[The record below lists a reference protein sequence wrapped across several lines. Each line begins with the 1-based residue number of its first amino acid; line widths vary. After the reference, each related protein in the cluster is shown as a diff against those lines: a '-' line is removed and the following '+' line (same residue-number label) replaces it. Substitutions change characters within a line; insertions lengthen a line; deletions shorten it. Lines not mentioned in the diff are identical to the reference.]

1 GTLTGSQLYNK
12 INCTLMAYGGARVDV
27 PPVKPSFQ
35 ALAVTALVA
44 ANAGGTISL
53 KLTSP
58 SDPGENTILIAS
70 PPVSQ
75 GIEVAPALY
84 VIGSCPAPVLGAS
97 DITALYTAK
106 FGAPAVGQ
114 KVYVGAFQHSDGYET
129 LPTTYSA
136 IIPAS
141 T

>member
-1 GTLTGSQLYNK
+1 
-12 INCTLMAYGGARVDV
+12 MDV

-70 PPVSQ
+70 CRVREFICVVRGEHRQ
-75 GIEVAPALY
+75 QV
-84 VIGSCPAPVLGAS
+84 
-97 DITALYTAK
+97 
-106 FGAPAVGQ
+106 
-114 KVYVGAFQHSDGYET
+114 
-129 LPTTYSA
+129 
-136 IIPAS
+136 
-141 T
+141 